1 MSRSS
6 IYLLAAGLLIGI
18 GVGVLLIF
26 TLRAEGGSSQNGS
39 VSDSSVPAVTEL
51 GSPAPDFE
59 LLSMQGEQVKLSD
72 FEGKPVLINFWATWC
87 GPCRLEMPLFQKYH
101 EIFGDD
107 LTILAINMGESI
119 DEVSAF
125 ASEERLD
132 FPILLDRLGV
142 VEELYRVRGLPSTY
156 FIDQEAT
163 IKFLHLGAVT
173 EDQLLGYLDRLGVRE

>member
-1 MSRSS
+1 
-6 IYLLAAGLLIGI
+6 LAAGLLIGI
-18 GVGVLLIF
+18 GFGVLLIF
-26 TLRAEGGSSQNGS
+26 TLRADGGSSQSES
-39 VSDSSVPAVTEL
+39 VSDSSMPVVTEM

-59 LLSMQGEQVKLSD
+59 LLSLDGEQVKLSD
-72 FEGKPVLINFWATWC
+72 FKGKPVLINFWATWC

-101 EIFGDD
+101 DNYRDD

-119 DEVSAF
+119 DEASAF
-125 ASEERLD
+125 ASEEGLNL
-132 FPILLDRLGV
+132 PILLDRMGV

-156 FIDQEAT
+156 FIDEKAD